1 MRVQANG
8 ALTVLISLLLIA
20 GQTVQ
25 AQTLPRDIAIVV
37 LEGDGVENNAA
48 DRAGHQ
54 IAVEVRDDQQKPVKD
69 AAVSFTLPT
78 EGATGEFRNGA
89 KNLTV
94 MSDEQGRAVVP
105 TFRLNG
111 MPGKIPIHVNAS
123 FHGLTARAV
132 VTQTA
137 VLPPGATYK
146 PSHGHAALIIVLAVV
161 AAGAGAGAYFATHKS
176 GNSTVSNSTGTT
188 VTPIGITP
196 GQGTIVGG
204 H

>member
-1 MRVQANG
+1 MQAHANG
-8 ALTVLISLLLIA
+8 ALTVLLAIFLIP
-20 GQTVQ
+20 GETVQ
-25 AQTLPRDIAIVV
+25 AQTLPREISIVV
-37 LEGDGVENNAA
+37 IEGDNVEINTA
-48 DRAGHQ
+48 DRASRQ
-54 IAVEVRDDQQKPVKD
+54 IVVQVEDDQQHPVVD

-94 MSDEQGRAVVP
+94 MTDSQGRATLP

-111 MPGKIPIHVNAS
+111 MPGKIPVHLNAS

-132 VTQTA
+132 VTQVA

-146 PSHGHAALIIVLAVV
+146 PSHGHGALIAVLVV
-161 AAGAGAGAYFATHKS
+161 IAGGAGAGAYFATHK
-176 GNSTVSNSTGTT
+176 GGSNAASSAATTT